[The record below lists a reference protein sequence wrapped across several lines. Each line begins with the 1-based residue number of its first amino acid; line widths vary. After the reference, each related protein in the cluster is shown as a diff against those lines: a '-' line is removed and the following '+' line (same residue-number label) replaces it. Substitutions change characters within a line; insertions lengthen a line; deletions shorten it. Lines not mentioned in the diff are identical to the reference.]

1 MIEMM
6 ATFLKIM
13 TTFFKIGL
21 LTVGGGLAM
30 IPVIQQEL
38 ERLGWL
44 NSQQFL
50 DILGIAQMTPGA
62 ISVNTATFSGYRVM
76 SSVSDECFWIACLG
90 ALAGTISVCA
100 PSLICVN
107 AAGRVLKRYRE
118 HGCFISVFS
127 ILRPL
132 VTGLIISASVF
143 LLYGSVCGDA
153 VLKNA
158 LASVSW
164 FALAIAVCA
173 FVLAIRTQLNPVL
186 ILLGGLLAGFVGGL
200 F

>member
-1 MIEMM
+1 MT
-6 ATFLKIM
+6 TFLKII

-30 IPVIQQEL
+30 IPVMQQEL

-44 NSQQFL
+44 DSQQFL

-62 ISVNTATFSGYRVM
+62 ISVNTATFAGYRVM
-76 SSVSDECFWIACLG
+76 SASGSGGFWIACLG
-90 ALAGTISVCA
+90 ALAGTISVCS

-107 AAGRVLKRYRE
+107 AAGHVLKKYRD
-118 HGCFISVFS
+118 HNCLISVFN

-132 VTGLIISASVF
+132 VTGLIISASAF
-143 LLYGSVCGDA
+143 LLYRSVCGEAA
-153 VLKNA
+153 VKEA
-158 LASVSW
+158 LGSANW
-164 FALAIAVCA
+164 FALGVAVCA
-173 FVLAIRTQLNPVL
+173 FVLSVRTRLTPVL
-186 ILLGGLLAGFVGGL
+186 ILLVGVFAGIIHGL